1 MRNLSKETTEVR
13 WLDSTQD
20 IGPVVGLLV
29 DKMVKEEGK
38 APHTIA
44 TRSTVLGPDKT
55 IVEIRIAWQLTSY
68 EMDAL
73 ITRSKHQPD

>member
-38 APHTIA
+38 EPHTIA
-44 TRSTVLGPDKT
+44 TRSTVTGIDKT
-55 IVEIRIAWQLTSY
+55 LVEIRISWKLTSY

-73 ITRSKHQPD
+73 VARYPPKH